1 MHFIYFQTF
10 YLVKEKK
17 EKKEKIIRFRIEHLL
32 LSLYGGINFKEII
45 VV

>member
-17 EKKEKIIRFRIEHLL
+17 GKIISFRIEHLL

>member
-17 EKKEKIIRFRIEHLL
+17 EKNIRFRIEHLL